1 MLCSSIEKCH
11 EEIAAYFDSEV
22 SGYPLLV
29 NIDDY
34 KLYQLEISKIKADS
48 SKSIIAINK

>member
-34 KLYQLEISKIKADS
+34 KLYNLKYPKLKLIVQNQS
-48 SKSIIAINK
+48 